1 MTEAEFK
8 ANAEKKRELLKAAE
22 ELKDSTS
29 WRSTSDKMKELMVK
43 WKEAGYAGA
52 ENDSLWKDFKK
63 AQQIFFDR
71 QKEHY
76 NKLHAEQK
84 EHSVAKEAIISEA
97 REAVET
103 AADWRGTHVK
113 LESLL
118 ARWKKAGS
126 AGRNEDER
134 LWNDFQEIRSGFYE
148 RRAKERE
155 SKEQALIGKR
165 QAKGALISEIQ
176 NYTNSHDYS
185 EETQTRVRT
194 LINDWKAVGFCGKKD
209 DENLWT
215 KFQKAQ
221 DAYWFARKFYT
232 SQHK

>member
-8 ANAEKKRELLKAAE
+8 ANADKKRELLEKAE
-22 ELKDSTS
+22 ELKDSNS

-52 ENDSLWKDFKK
+52 DNEPLWKELKS
-63 AQQIFFDR
+63 AQQTFFDR

-76 NKLHAEQK
+76 KKLHSDQK
-84 EHSVAKEAIISEA
+84 EHAAVKEAIIAEA
-97 REAVET
+97 KEAVE
-103 AADWRGTHVK
+103 GSKGKETHEK
-113 LESLL
+113 LEALL

-134 LWNDFQEIRSGFYE
+134 LWNEFSEIRSSFYE
-148 RRAKERE
+148 ERQKARE
-155 SKEQALIGKR
+155 NKEQALISKR

-194 LINDWKAVGFCGKKD
+194 LINDWKAIGFCGRKD
-209 DENLWT
+209 DEQLWA

-232 SQHK
+232 AQHK

>member
-8 ANAEKKRELLKAAE
+8 ANADKKRELLEKAK
-22 ELKDSTS
+22 ELQDSTS

-52 ENDSLWKDFKK
+52 ENDSLWKEFKK
-63 AQQIFFDR
+63 AQQTFFDR

-76 NKLHAEQK
+76 KKLHADQK
-84 EHSVAKEAIISEA
+84 EHAKTKEAIITEA
-97 REAVET
+97 KET
-103 AADWRGTHVK
+103 VDGEKDWKVIHAK
-113 LESLL
+113 LEALL

-134 LWNDFQEIRSGFYE
+134 LWNEFQEIRSGFYE
-148 RRAKERE
+148 QRAKERE
-155 SKEQALIGKR
+155 NKEQALIARR

-176 NYTNSHDYS
+176 NYTNAHDYS

-194 LINDWKAVGFCGKKD
+194 LINDWKAAGFCGKKD
-209 DENLWT
+209 DEQLWA

-232 SQHK
+232 AQHK